1 MVFWARVD
9 EDIVPGV
16 IEVNMGG
23 GGPLGP
29 EAWQHANVNEL
40 TDPGNRD
47 AVSGFPVYKALLAE
61 VVRATD

>member
-1 MVFWARVD
+1 M
-9 EDIVPGV
+9 PGA
-16 IEVNMGG
+16 IEANMGG
-23 GGPLGP
+23 GGPLGT

-61 VVRATD
+61 VVRVPD